1 MNGYQKIVSGLFVLN
16 TVLLYT
22 VLYVAYIFGWGFIMN
37 KIEQFDNL
45 LKTTMELRELVLT
58 RFIDID
64 VNLIDRNITILQRC

>member
-1 MNGYQKIVSGLFVLN
+1 
-16 TVLLYT
+16 
-22 VLYVAYIFGWGFIMN
+22 MN

-64 VNLIDRNITILQRC
+64 VNLIDRNITILQDRC